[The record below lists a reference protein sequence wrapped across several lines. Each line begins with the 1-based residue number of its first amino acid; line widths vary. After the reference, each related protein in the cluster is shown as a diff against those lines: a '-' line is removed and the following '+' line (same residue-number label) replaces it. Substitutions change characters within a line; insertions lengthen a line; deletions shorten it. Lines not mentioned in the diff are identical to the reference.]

1 MMMQWLFLLLPVAA
15 LSGWLLAKRH
25 YLHLPQKHAKAFN
38 PEYFKGLNY
47 LLNEQPDKAIDVFIG
62 LLEVNSET
70 VETHLALANLFRR
83 RGETERAIRIHQNLI
98 ARPSLH
104 GEQRLQAMVEL
115 GLDYMHAGVLDRA
128 EHLFLEL
135 LQQPHPHPEAA
146 KQLMRIYQQ
155 EKKWAQAIEM
165 GKQIETSKTGQAV
178 KPLIAQFYC
187 ELAEIY
193 ANKDRH
199 EAFNLLKN
207 ALFHDPNC
215 VRASLLE
222 AKLYLALKQPRKALA
237 ALQNIEQQNAKFLSE
252 ALPYWHEAYQH
263 LGDLPALRDRLSQLV
278 TRHPNMTSARI
289 MLTHIVAQLES
300 TKAAQQVLYE
310 QLHHHPSVEGLH
322 TLIKL
327 GENNQIALIPLI
339 ERITRTM
346 VEKGDRYTCKNCGFS
361 GKTMHWLC
369 PGCASWGTVRPT
381 EIHLTALEKLLDSPS

>member
-1 MMMQWLFLLLPVAA
+1 MMQWLFFLLPVAA
-15 LSGWLLAKRH
+15 LSGWLLAMRH
-25 YLHLPQKHAKAFN
+25 YKKQPQRHAKAFN

-135 LQQPHPHPEAA
+135 LQQPQPHPEAA

-165 GKQIETSKTGQAV
+165 GKQIDASKTAQV

-187 ELAEIY
+187 ELAEQY
-193 ANKDRH
+193 TDHDRH
-199 EAFNLLKN
+199 EAFNMLKQ
-207 ALFHDPNC
+207 ALSHDENC

-222 AKLYLALKQPRKALA
+222 ARLFLSIKQPRKALS
-237 ALQNIEQQNAKFLSE
+237 ALQNIEQQNPKFLSE
-252 ALPYWHEAYQH
+252 ALPFWHEAYQQ
-263 LGDLPALRDRLSQLV
+263 LGDLPALRNQL
-278 TRHPNMTSARI
+278 TQLISRHPHLTSARI
-289 MLTHIVAQLES
+289 MLTHIVAELENS
-300 TKAAQQVLYE
+300 KAAQQMLYE